1 MGVAQI
7 VNLKK
12 MPPISTP
19 ERVLRFFGLPLMRLI
34 YRVRT
39 IGLDR
44 LPEGGFLLLP
54 NHITWVDAL
63 ILLVACPRPIRFII
77 DREYYENRLL
87 HPVLQ
92 AAGCIPITSRR
103 AKDAMRRA
111 AEKIREG
118 EIVCLFPEGE
128 LSRSGTLL
136 RLRRGYEVIAR
147 HADGPVV
154 PVWLDQLWGSIFSF
168 QGRRF
173 FTKWPQRFP
182 YPATVEFGHPLA
194 PNDADIATVRE
205 QLLKLGED
213 CYSRRPALR
222 GHLGQAAVRGLARHP
237 FRTAVIDGMDQ
248 SELSRAKLLGAAA
261 ALSRYLS
268 KKFSDERIGIVLPA
282 SKASVVAN
290 LAVVL
295 AGKVPVGLNFTSG
308 RAALGRAQEIAGLRV
323 AISANAFTKRLTDF
337 PWPEHVVQLDEVL
350 PGLKANV
357 FLWWMAAIV
366 LPGGWFA
373 RLLGLPREGDHAEA
387 VLLFTSGS
395 SGDPKGVVLS
405 HRNLIGNVSQFRI
418 MLDATRED
426 LLLASLPFFHSFG
439 CTVTLWFPLIEGVRI
454 LTYPNPLETAKCAE
468 LIERHRI
475 TIVLAAPTFLRGY
488 LRKAEREQM
497 ESVRLTIT
505 GAEKLPRSL
514 ADAFAERFGKA
525 VYEGY
530 GLTETSPVVSVNL
543 PDPEPA
549 TPGDPVQPSQRPGS
563 VGKMAPGIAAEIRDP
578 ESGEKLS
585 LHETG
590 MLWLR
595 GSNIFECYLRDPART
610 AEVLQGGWLKTGDL
624 GRFDEDGFLFIEGRL
639 SRFSKIGG
647 EMVPHETVE
656 QKILVAL
663 NLGNEGERTLAVTSV
678 IDAQKG
684 EALVLLSTIEIDQT
698 QLRAQLQ
705 AAGVPNLWIPKTIKR
720 VEQIP
725 VLATGKLDLR
735 GCSEIAAS
743 GAE

>member
-1 MGVAQI
+1 
-7 VNLKK
+7 
-12 MPPISTP
+12 MPRISTT
-19 ERVLRFFGLPLMRLI
+19 ERVLRFFGLPLVRLI
-34 YRVRT
+34 YRVRSVGT
-39 IGLDR
+39 ER

-63 ILLVACPRPIRFII
+63 ILIVACPRPIRFVI
-77 DREYYENRLL
+77 DQGYYENRFL
-87 HPVLQ
+87 HPVL
-92 AAGCIPITSRR
+92 AAVGCIPITSRR

-147 HADGPVV
+147 QAEGPVV
-154 PVWLDQLWGSIFSF
+154 PVWLDQLWGSIFSH
-168 QGRRF
+168 QGGRF
-173 FTKWPQRFP
+173 FTKWPQHFP
-182 YPATVEFGHPLA
+182 YSATVEFGHPLS
-194 PNDADIATVRE
+194 PHDADIATVRE
-205 QLLKLGED
+205 QLLKLGES
-213 CYSRRPALR
+213 CYSRRPAVR
-222 GHLGQAAVRGLARHP
+222 EHLGHAAVRGLARHP

-248 SELSRAKLLGAAA
+248 SELSCGKLLGVAAV
-261 ALSRYLS
+261 LSRYLRQN
-268 KKFSDERIGIVLPA
+268 FPDERIGIVLPA
-282 SKASVVAN
+282 SKGSVLAN

-308 RAALGRAQEIAGLRV
+308 RAALERAQEIADLKV
-323 AISANAFTKRLTDF
+323 AISANAFSKRLTDY
-337 PWPEHVVQLDEVL
+337 PWPEHVVQLDELL
-350 PGLKANV
+350 PALKAKI
-357 FLWWMAAIV
+357 FLWWIAATI
-366 LPGGWFA
+366 LPGSWLA

-405 HRNLIGNVSQFRI
+405 HRNLIGNVSQFRV
-418 MLDATRED
+418 MLDATGED
-426 LLLASLPFFHSFG
+426 LILASLPFFHSFG

-454 LTYPNPLETAKCAE
+454 VTYPNPLESAKCAE
-468 LIERHRI
+468 LIERRRV
-475 TIVLAAPTFLRGY
+475 TIMLAAPTFLRGY
-488 LRKAEREQM
+488 LRKAAPDQM
-497 ESVRLTIT
+497 RSVRLTIT

-514 ADAFAERFGKA
+514 ADAFAERFGKP
-525 VYEGY
+525 VFEGY

-543 PDPEPA
+543 PEPEPA
-549 TPGDPVQPSQRPGS
+549 SPGEAVQPSQRPGS

-595 GSNIFECYLRDPART
+595 GPNIFEGYLRDPART
-610 AEVLQGGWLKTGDL
+610 AEVLQEGWLKTGDL

-656 QKILVAL
+656 QKILLAL
-663 NLGNEGERTLAVTSV
+663 HLGNEGERLLAVASV

-684 EALVLLSTIEIDQT
+684 EALVLLSTIEIDQPH
-698 QLRAQLQ
+698 LRAQLHE
-705 AAGVPNLWIPKTIKR
+705 AGVPNLWIPKIIQR
-720 VEQIP
+720 VQQIP

-735 GCSEIAAS
+735 RCSELAAQ
-743 GAE
+743 GAETTA

>member
-1 MGVAQI
+1 
-7 VNLKK
+7 
-12 MPPISTP
+12 MPPISTA

-34 YRVRT
+34 YRVT
-39 IGLDR
+39 PIGLER

-54 NHITWVDAL
+54 NHISFVDAL
-63 ILLVACPRPIRFII
+63 ILIVACPRPIRFII
-77 DREYYENRLL
+77 DQGYYEHRLL
-87 HPVLQ
+87 HPILRAV
-92 AAGCIPITSRR
+92 GCIPITSRR
-103 AKDAMRRA
+103 AKEAVRLA

-128 LSRSGTLL
+128 LSRSGTLV
-136 RLRRGYEVIAR
+136 RLRRGYEVISRQAER
-147 HADGPVV
+147 PVV
-154 PVWLDQLWGSIFSF
+154 PVWLDQLWGSIFSYK
-168 QGRRF
+168 GRRF
-173 FTKWPQRFP
+173 FTKWPQHFP
-182 YPATVEFGHPLA
+182 YPATVEFGKPLA

-205 QLLKLGED
+205 QLLKLGEN

-222 GHLGQAAVRGLARHP
+222 GHLGAAAVRGLARHP

-248 SELSRAKLLGAAA
+248 SELSRGKLLGAAA
-261 ALSRYLS
+261 ALSRHLRQN
-268 KKFSDERIGIVLPA
+268 FSDQRIGIVLPA
-282 SKASVVAN
+282 SKGGVVAN

-308 RAALGRAQEIAGLRV
+308 RSALERAQEIAGLKV
-323 AISANAFTKRLTDF
+323 AISANAFVKRLTDF
-337 PWPEHVVQLDEVL
+337 PWPKNVVQLDELL
-350 PGLKANV
+350 PRLKAKI
-357 FLWWMAAIV
+357 FFWWMAAIV
-366 LPGGWFA
+366 LPGGLLV
-373 RLLGLPREGDHAEA
+373 RLLKVPREGDQAEA

-405 HRNLIGNVSQFRI
+405 HRNLIGNVSQFRV

-426 LLLASLPFFHSFG
+426 LILASLPFFHSFG

-454 LTYPNPLETAKCAE
+454 ITYPNPLETAKCAE
-468 LIERHRI
+468 LIERNRV

-488 LRKAEREQM
+488 LRKAERPQLA
-497 ESVRLTIT
+497 SVRLTIT
-505 GAEKLPRSL
+505 GAEKLPRNL
-514 ADAFAERFGKA
+514 ADAFAERFGKP
-525 VYEGY
+525 VFEGY

-543 PDPEPA
+543 PDPEPDK
-549 TPGDPVQPSQRPGS
+549 PGDPVQPSQRPGS
-563 VGKMAPGIAAEIRDP
+563 VGKMAPGMAAEIREP

-595 GSNIFECYLRDPART
+595 GPNIFEGYLHDPART
-610 AEVLQGGWLKTGDL
+610 AEVLQDGWLKTGDL

-656 QKILVAL
+656 QKILLAL
-663 NLGNEGERTLAVTSV
+663 NLGNEGERTLAVTSIV
-678 IDAQKG
+678 DAQKG
-684 EALVLLSTIEIDQT
+684 EALVLLSTIEIDQAH
-698 QLRAQLQ
+698 LRAQLHE
-705 AAGVPNLWIPKTIKR
+705 AGVPNLWIPKNIQR

-735 GCSEIAAS
+735 GCSEIAARQA
-743 GAE
+743 G